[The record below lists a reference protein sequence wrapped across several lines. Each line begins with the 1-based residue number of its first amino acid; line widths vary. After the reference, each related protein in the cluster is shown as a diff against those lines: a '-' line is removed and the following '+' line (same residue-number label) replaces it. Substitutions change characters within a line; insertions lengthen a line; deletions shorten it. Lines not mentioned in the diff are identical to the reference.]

1 MKQYGEKEIGHR
13 EKRDNKKDE
22 KIAKG
27 KKKGTGREKR
37 KMKEK

>member
-1 MKQYGEKEIGHR
+1 MKQYGEKECGQT

-27 KKKGTGREKR
+27 KKKETEREKR